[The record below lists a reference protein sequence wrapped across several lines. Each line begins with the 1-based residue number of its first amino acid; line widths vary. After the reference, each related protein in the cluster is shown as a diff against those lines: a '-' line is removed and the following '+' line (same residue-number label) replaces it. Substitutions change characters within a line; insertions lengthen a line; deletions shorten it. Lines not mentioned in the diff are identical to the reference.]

1 MIRLSDFDRH
11 CLTGQSGEKP
21 VMCKISK
28 VKGEHIEQVNTLR
41 GLAMR
46 NRLYI
51 QARGGLFAKQVHF
64 AYGTGFHTGGDGL
77 TPSPKR
83 VRLREIIEHGYVWTN
98 GIY

>member
-11 CLTGQSGEKP
+11 CLTGQFGEKP

-28 VKGEHIEQVNTLR
+28 VKGDHIEQVNTLR

-51 QARGGLFAKQVHF
+51 QVRGGLFAKQVHF
-64 AYGTGFHTGGDGL
+64 AYGTGFYTGGDGVN
-77 TPSPKR
+77 PAPKK
-83 VRLREIIEHGYVWTN
+83 VKPREIIEHGYVWTN

>member
-11 CLTGQSGEKP
+11 CLTGQFGEKP

-28 VKGEHIEQVNTLR
+28 VKGDPIEQVNTLK

-51 QARGGLFAKQVHF
+51 QVRGRLFAQQVHF
-64 AYGTGFHTGGDGL
+64 SHGTWFYTGGDGVG
-77 TPSPKR
+77 PSPKR
-83 VRLREIIEHGYVWTN
+83 VMLREIIERGYVWTN

>member
-11 CLTGQSGEKP
+11 CLTGQFGEKP
-21 VMCKISK
+21 VMCKILK
-28 VKGEHIEQVNTLR
+28 VKGDPIDQVNTLK

-51 QARGGLFAKQVHF
+51 QARDGLFAKQVHF
-64 AYGTGFHTGGDGL
+64 AHGTWFYTGGDWVN
-77 TPSPKR
+77 PSPKR
-83 VRLREIIEHGYVWTN
+83 VRLREIIERGYVWTN

>member
-11 CLTGQSGEKP
+11 CLTGQFGEKP

-28 VKGEHIEQVNTLR
+28 VKGDPIDQVNKLR

-64 AYGTGFHTGGDGL
+64 AHGTWFYTGGDGVD
-77 TPSPKR
+77 PAPKR
-83 VRLREIIEHGYVWTN
+83 VRLREIIEQGYVWTN

>member
-11 CLTGQSGEKP
+11 CLTGQFGEKP

-28 VKGEHIEQVNTLR
+28 VKGDPIVQVSTLR

-51 QARGGLFAKQVHF
+51 QASGGLFAKQVHF
-64 AYGTGFHTGGDGL
+64 AYGTGFYTGGDGVN
-77 TPSPKR
+77 PAPKK
-83 VRLREIIEHGYVWTN
+83 VKPREIIEHGYVWTN

>member
-11 CLTGQSGEKP
+11 RLTGQFGEKP

-28 VKGEHIEQVNTLR
+28 AKGDPIEQVNTLR
-41 GLAMR
+41 CLAMR

-51 QARGGLFAKQVHF
+51 QVRGGLFAKQVHF
-64 AYGTGFHTGGDGL
+64 AYGTGFYTGGDGVN
-77 TPSPKR
+77 PAPKK
-83 VRLREIIEHGYVWTN
+83 VRPREIIEHGYVWTN

>member
-1 MIRLSDFDRH
+1 MIRLSDFDRQ
-11 CLTGQSGEKP
+11 CLTEQFGEKP

-28 VKGEHIEQVNTLR
+28 VKGDLIDQVNTLID
-41 GLAMR
+41 LAMR

-51 QARGGLFAKQVHF
+51 KVRGGLFAKQVHF
-64 AYGTGFHTGGDGL
+64 AHGTWFYTGGDAVK
-77 TPSPKR
+77 PSPKR

>member
-11 CLTGQSGEKP
+11 CLTGQFGEKP

-28 VKGEHIEQVNTLR
+28 VNGDPIEQVNTLR

-51 QARGGLFAKQVHF
+51 QARGELFAKKVHF
-64 AYGTGFHTGGDGL
+64 AYGTGFYTGGDGVNL
-77 TPSPKR
+77 APKK
-83 VRLREIIEHGYVWTN
+83 VKSREIIECGYVWTN

>member
-11 CLTGQSGEKP
+11 CLTGQFGERP

-28 VKGEHIEQVNTLR
+28 VKGDPIEQVNTLR

-51 QARGGLFAKQVHF
+51 QARGELFAKQVHF
-64 AYGTGFHTGGDGL
+64 AYGTGFYTGGDRVNK
-77 TPSPKR
+77 TPKKVKS
-83 VRLREIIEHGYVWTN
+83 REIIERGYVWTN

>member
-11 CLTGQSGEKP
+11 CLTGQFGEKP

-28 VKGEHIEQVNTLR
+28 VKGDPIDQVNTLR

-51 QARGGLFAKQVHF
+51 QARGGLLAKQVHF
-64 AYGTGFHTGGDGL
+64 AYGTGFYTGGDWVN
-77 TPSPKR
+77 PAPKR

>member
-11 CLTGQSGEKP
+11 CLTGQFGEKP

-28 VKGEHIEQVNTLR
+28 VKGDPIEQVNTLR

-51 QARGGLFAKQVHF
+51 QASGGLFAKQVHF
-64 AYGTGFHTGGDGL
+64 TYGTGFYTGGDGVN
-77 TPSPKR
+77 PAPKK
-83 VRLREIIEHGYVWTN
+83 VKPREIIEHGYVWTN

>member
-11 CLTGQSGEKP
+11 CLTGQFGEKP
-21 VMCKISK
+21 VLCKISK
-28 VKGEHIEQVNTLR
+28 VKGEPFEQIRTLISFAR
-41 GLAMR
+41 R

-64 AYGTGFHTGGDGL
+64 AYGTGFYTGGDGV

>member
-11 CLTGQSGEKP
+11 CLTGQFGEKP

-28 VKGEHIEQVNTLR
+28 VKGDPFEQIDTLR
-41 GLAMR
+41 VLAMR
-46 NRLYI
+46 KRLYI
-51 QARGGLFAKQVHF
+51 QARGGLFAKHVHF
-64 AYGTGFHTGGDGL
+64 AYGTGFYTGGDGFN
-77 TPSPKR
+77 PSPKR

>member
-1 MIRLSDFDRH
+1 MIRLSNFDRH
-11 CLTGQSGEKP
+11 CLTGQFGEKP

-28 VKGEHIEQVNTLR
+28 VKGDNIEQVNTLR

-51 QARGGLFAKQVHF
+51 QARCGLFAKQVHF
-64 AYGTGFHTGGDGL
+64 AYGTGFHTGGDGVN
-77 TPSPKR
+77 PSPKR

>member
-11 CLTGQSGEKP
+11 CLTGQFGEKP

-28 VKGEHIEQVNTLR
+28 VKGDPFEQIDTLR
-41 GLAMR
+41 VLAMR
-46 NRLYI
+46 SRLYI

-64 AYGTGFHTGGDGL
+64 AYGAGFYTGGDGVN
-77 TPSPKR
+77 PAPKM
-83 VRLREIIEHGYVWTN
+83 VRLREIIECGYVWTN

>member
-11 CLTGQSGEKP
+11 CLTGQFGEKP
-21 VMCKISK
+21 VMCKISN
-28 VKGEHIEQVNTLR
+28 VKGDHIEQVNTLR

-64 AYGTGFHTGGDGL
+64 AYGTGFYTGGDGVNS
-77 TPSPKR
+77 SPKR
-83 VRLREIIEHGYVWTN
+83 VMLREIIEHGYVWTN

>member
-1 MIRLSDFDRH
+1 MIRLSNFDRH
-11 CLTGQSGEKP
+11 CLTGQFGEKP

-28 VKGEHIEQVNTLR
+28 VKGDPIDQVNTLR

-51 QARGGLFAKQVHF
+51 QERGGLFAKQVHF
-64 AYGTGFHTGGDGL
+64 AYGTGFYTGGYGVN
-77 TPSPKR
+77 PSPKR

>member
-11 CLTGQSGEKP
+11 CLTGQFGEKP

-28 VKGEHIEQVNTLR
+28 VKGDPFEQVNTLK

-51 QARGGLFAKQVHF
+51 QVRGGLFAMQVHF
-64 AYGTGFHTGGDGL
+64 SYGAWFYTGGDGVGQ
-77 TPSPKR
+77 SPKR
-83 VRLREIIEHGYVWTN
+83 VMLREVIEHGYVWTN

>member
-11 CLTGQSGEKP
+11 CLTGQFGEKP
-21 VMCKISK
+21 VLCKISK
-28 VKGEHIEQVNTLR
+28 VKGDPIEQVNTLR

-51 QARGGLFAKQVHF
+51 QARGVLFAKQVHF
-64 AYGTGFHTGGDGL
+64 AYGTGFYTGGDWVN
-77 TPSPKR
+77 TSPKR
-83 VRLREIIEHGYVWTN
+83 VRRREIIEHGYVWTN

>member
-11 CLTGQSGEKP
+11 CLTGQIGEKP

-28 VKGEHIEQVNTLR
+28 VKGDPIEQVNTLK

-51 QARGGLFAKQVHF
+51 
-64 AYGTGFHTGGDGL
+64 
-77 TPSPKR
+77 
-83 VRLREIIEHGYVWTN
+83 
-98 GIY
+98 

>member
-1 MIRLSDFDRH
+1 MIRLSNFDRH
-11 CLTGQSGEKP
+11 CLTGQFGEKP
-21 VMCKISK
+21 VMCKISR
-28 VKGEHIEQVNTLR
+28 VKGDPIEQVNTLR
-41 GLAMR
+41 CLAMR

-64 AYGTGFHTGGDGL
+64 AYGTGFYTGGDVVN
-77 TPSPKR
+77 PSPKR

>member
-11 CLTGQSGEKP
+11 CLTGQFGEKP

-28 VKGEHIEQVNTLR
+28 VKGDPIERVNTLR

-64 AYGTGFHTGGDGL
+64 AYGTGFYTGGDGVN
-77 TPSPKR
+77 PSPKR
-83 VRLREIIEHGYVWTN
+83 VRLREIIERGYVWTN

>member
-11 CLTGQSGEKP
+11 CLTGQFGEKP

-28 VKGEHIEQVNTLR
+28 VKGEPFEQIRTLIGFAR
-41 GLAMR
+41 R

-51 QARGGLFAKQVHF
+51 QVRGGLFAKQVHF
-64 AYGTGFHTGGDGL
+64 AYGTWFYTGGDVVN
-77 TPSPKR
+77 PSPKR

>member
-11 CLTGQSGEKP
+11 CLTGQFGEKP

-28 VKGEHIEQVNTLR
+28 VKGDPIEQVSTLR

-51 QARGGLFAKQVHF
+51 QARGGLFAKQVHV
-64 AYGTGFHTGGDGL
+64 AYGTGFYTGGDVVN
-77 TPSPKR
+77 PSPKK
-83 VRLREIIEHGYVWTN
+83 VRLREIIERGYVWTN

>member
-11 CLTGQSGEKP
+11 CLTGQFGEKP

-28 VKGEHIEQVNTLR
+28 VKGDPVEQVNTLR
-41 GLAMR
+41 VLAMR

-51 QARGGLFAKQVHF
+51 QARGGLFARQVHF
-64 AYGTGFHTGGDGL
+64 AYGTGFYTGGDGVNPAL
-77 TPSPKR
+77 KKVKP
-83 VRLREIIEHGYVWTN
+83 REVIEHGYVWTN

>member
-11 CLTGQSGEKP
+11 CLTGQFGEKP

-28 VKGEHIEQVNTLR
+28 VKGDPFDQVNTLR

-51 QARGGLFAKQVHF
+51 QARGGLLLRQVHF
-64 AYGTGFHTGGDGL
+64 AHGTWFYTGGGGVD
-77 TPSPKR
+77 PAPNR
-83 VRLREIIEHGYVWTN
+83 VRLRDIIEYGYVWTN

>member
-11 CLTGQSGEKP
+11 CLTGQFGEKP

-28 VKGEHIEQVNTLR
+28 VKGDTIEQVNTLR

-51 QARGGLFAKQVHF
+51 QVLGGLFAKQVHF
-64 AYGTGFHTGGDGL
+64 AYGTGFYTGGDGVN
-77 TPSPKR
+77 PAPKK
-83 VRLREIIEHGYVWTN
+83 VRPREIIEYGYVWTN